1 MSLIEDLNNLKEIV
15 DVSSEIGTV
24 TKITQEVYDNAKDI
38 VNKYPH
44 EFNDNKYVVFGYY
57 GGVVFE
63 SVDDIVSI
71 TIHSKTFSFSVK
83 TVRVDGTEKS
93 LYQNSIELTDD
104 NFKKALE
111 FIDKYRK
118 R

>member
-44 EFNDNKYVVFGYY
+44 EFNDKKYVVFGYH
-57 GGVVFE
+57 GGVLFE
-63 SVDDIVSI
+63 SVDEMVSI

>member
-1 MSLIEDLNNLKEIV
+1 MSLIKDLDDLKELV
-15 DVSSEIGTV
+15 DVSSKVGTV

-44 EFNDNKYVVFGYY
+44 EFNDKKYVVFGYY
-57 GGVVFE
+57 GGVLFE

-83 TVRVDGTEKS
+83 TVKVNGTEKL